1 MDRGVGD
8 GQRGLLCC
16 SSWGHKELA
25 QKLHS
30 TSQVTEGA
38 QQALMRG
45 REATRQSE
53 TRGAPQGFP
62 EAPPRGE
69 KDAGEAHF
77 PDHSGT
83 RSVLET
89 SVYGGDENR
98 EV

>member
-1 MDRGVGD
+1 MSFWKGRKQDAKAALDVPG
-8 GQRGLLCC
+8 
-16 SSWGHKELA
+16 
-25 QKLHS
+25 
-30 TSQVTEGA
+30 TEGA
-38 QQALMRG
+38 WQALTRG

-53 TRGAPQGFP
+53 PRGAPQGFT

-69 KDAGEAHF
+69 KDAGEARF

>member
-1 MDRGVGD
+1 M
-8 GQRGLLCC
+8 
-16 SSWGHKELA
+16 
-25 QKLHS
+25 
-30 TSQVTEGA
+30 TEGA

-69 KDAGEAHF
+69 KDAGEARF